1 MRVRIVALIALLAL
15 AACSVDNPVGTQT
28 VKEESATPR
37 LDTKPDSAA
46 SGTTTGVTAGGGLFG
61 SGH

>member
-15 AACSVDNPVGTQT
+15 AACSVDNPVGTRNVT
-28 VKEESATPR
+28 EEVATPR
-37 LDTKPDSAA
+37 LDTKADSTA